1 MYHWFVR
8 IWRMRCPT
16 ELQAGACW
24 TGSYPAVLHDTSC
37 ANKTPGWRSPH
48 GAVLPAPPRHRLLAS
63 LGRFATFLRL
73 ISAVSFRG
81 LQSQSPPAPKCPLIP
96 RGHLLMCPQRR
107 ASLFILISSRRFLP
121 DAYNTTAG
129 ALDIPINLRR
139 WLALACVRAPPAGVV
154 CLHSTFQ
161 FHGVS

>member
-1 MYHWFVR
+1 
-8 IWRMRCPT
+8 MRCLT
-16 ELQAGACW
+16 ELQARACW

-121 DAYNTTAG
+121 DAYRQAE
-129 ALDIPINLRR
+129 AKRKAKPDK
-139 WLALACVRAPPAGVV
+139 V
-154 CLHSTFQ
+154 
-161 FHGVS
+161 